1 MTEPTQESASSI
13 KDRVVWILVDHS
25 ARAEAFATVAEA
37 LGTEGVH
44 VEIVTITEVI
54 GSLAKD
60 VLTGGAE
67 RLLRGLRV
75 AFQGRNADE
84 DLIGAVRRAKPDV
97 LAITQARYVR
107 ALSLLE
113 SLSGIPSLQ
122 LGVVPDYNLD
132 EAWLRSGLH
141 AFVVPHQ
148 EMVERL
154 HQSGV
159 IAERVLV
166 AGPAIQRGFTQ
177 QLQMEAERDTFGFSN
192 HESIL
197 LVRADGFAIPTL
209 EKLVFQAKLVEGK
222 VRFLFHHNGDGS
234 VANTLRR
241 AANEYGLPA
250 AMFGRVHDLERYVAA
265 SDAVILSPQD
275 PLMAEVLAQGKPV
288 FMIGPDDHAS
298 SQVAFLERHQMGRH
312 VRDLLRVG
320 SDLEAFIRPENL
332 EKYRQGAQAIG
343 QPHGSQEVAKAI
355 GQAIRHAEAWRSSPN
370 QPQRSPQNSPEQDQ
384 GAGGGG
390 GAGGG
395 AFESIGAGG
404 GAGGQ
409 QGKQDSSA
417 GNEYSGISQAEA
429 KEQMAQLILVE
440 RDLERRL
447 GELEKEQQRWRS
459 RLDLAREWGEGDL
472 ATEAEGLL
480 RGYLQEG
487 RALQEELQGVRR
499 QKEKLK
505 AAAQGKAV
513 GQGGGAAQASSED
526 QRRVLERE
534 RRFRKME
541 EDRDLGDLK
550 DRLRREFG
558 DD

>member
-1 MTEPTQESASSI
+1 MTESTQESATSI

-75 AFQGRNADE
+75 AFQGRNSDE

-132 EAWLRSGLH
+132 ESWLRSGLH
-141 AFVVPHQ
+141 AFIVPHQ

-154 HQSGV
+154 HQAGV
-159 IAERVLV
+159 LAERVLV

-234 VANTLRR
+234 VANALRR
-241 AANEYGLPA
+241 AAGEYGLPA

-298 SQVAFLERHQMGRH
+298 SQVAFLERHKMGRH

-320 SDLEAFIRPENL
+320 SDLEAFIRPDAL
-332 EKYRQGAQAIG
+332 GKYREGAQAIG

-355 GQAIRHAEAWRSSPN
+355 GEAIRHAEAWRSNPN
-370 QPQRSPQNSPEQDQ
+370 QPAPQSPQNTPEQDQ
-384 GAGGGG
+384 GTGGST
-390 GAGGG
+390 GG

-404 GAGGQ
+404 GAGAG
-409 QGKQDSSA
+409 QGKKDGA

-447 GELEKEQQRWRS
+447 GDLEKEQQRWRS

-487 RALQEELQGVRR
+487 RALQEEIQGVRR
-499 QKEKLK
+499 QKDKLK
-505 AAAQGKAV
+505 AAAQGKSSSSAA
-513 GQGGGAAQASSED
+513 GGAQVSSAD
-526 QRRVLERE
+526 QSRILERE

>member
-1 MTEPTQESASSI
+1 MTESTPESSTSI

-75 AFQGRNADE
+75 AFQGRSSDE

-132 EAWLRSGLH
+132 ESWLRSGLH
-141 AFVVPHQ
+141 AFIVPHQ

-154 HQSGV
+154 HQAGV
-159 IAERVLV
+159 LAERVLV

-177 QLQMEAERDTFGFSN
+177 SLQMEAERDTFGFSN

-234 VANTLRR
+234 VANALRR
-241 AANEYGLPA
+241 AASEYGLPA
-250 AMFGRVHDLERYVAA
+250 AMFGRVHDLERYVAS

-298 SQVAFLERHQMGRH
+298 SQVAFLERHKMGRH

-320 SDLEAFIRPENL
+320 SDLEAFIRPDAL
-332 EKYRQGAQAIG
+332 EKYREGAQAIG

-355 GQAIRHAEAWRSSPN
+355 GEAIRHAEAWRSNPN
-370 QPQRSPQNSPEQDQ
+370 QPAPQSPQNTPEQDQ
-384 GAGGGG
+384 GTGGGT
-390 GAGGG
+390 GG

-404 GAGGQ
+404 AGGA
-409 QGKQDSSA
+409 QGKKDSGG

-447 GELEKEQQRWRS
+447 GDLEKEQQRWRS

-487 RALQEELQGVRR
+487 RALQEEIQGVRR
-499 QKEKLK
+499 QKDKLK
-505 AAAQGKAV
+505 AAAQGKSSSAAT
-513 GQGGGAAQASSED
+513 GGAQVSSAD
-526 QRRVLERE
+526 QSRILERE